1 MLRKIVTVTIFIFTG
16 CKEQIVHNLEEV
28 DANRIVTT
36 LHQAGMNS
44 EKKVQADGRWSIA
57 VESSAAMAALK
68 LLDDRRVVKVTNRPS
83 GIKGSVISS
92 REAQKF
98 EYERGLSQ
106 EIEQT
111 LLSLPGFLEARVH
124 LNLPTPD
131 PLLGKVSGN
140 ESGTGSVLI
149 LSNGTPTLAQADV
162 AKLVAGASGIAPDRI
177 SVLISITESEQV
189 SAPLLSSDA
198 VITEQGWIANN
209 SGVIGIAT
217 FVTLFGVCI
226 ASLIGRRRFGKLQSE
241 FESVRSRV

>member
-1 MLRKIVTVTIFIFTG
+1 M
-16 CKEQIVHNLEEV
+16 

-36 LHQAGMNS
+36 LHEAGMES
-44 EKKVQADGRWSIA
+44 DKKIQADGRWSIA
-57 VESSAAMAALK
+57 VENSSAMAALK
-68 LLDDRRVVKVTNRPS
+68 LLGDRRVVKAPNRSS

-140 ESGTGSVLI
+140 ENGTGSVLI
-149 LSNGTPTLAQADV
+149 LSNGSPTLSQADV
-162 AKLVAGASGIAPDRI
+162 AKLVSGASGISADRI
-177 SVLISITESEQV
+177 SVIISISESEV
-189 SAPLLSSDA
+189 SNAPLLPPGA
-198 VITEQGWIANN
+198 VIGAGSYPEVNSLVIAFGAGIALI
-209 SGVIGIAT
+209 GVIAAT
-217 FVTLFGVCI
+217 IF
-226 ASLIGRRRFGKLQSE
+226 SRRRFRKLQSE
-241 FESVRSRV
+241 FETVRNRA